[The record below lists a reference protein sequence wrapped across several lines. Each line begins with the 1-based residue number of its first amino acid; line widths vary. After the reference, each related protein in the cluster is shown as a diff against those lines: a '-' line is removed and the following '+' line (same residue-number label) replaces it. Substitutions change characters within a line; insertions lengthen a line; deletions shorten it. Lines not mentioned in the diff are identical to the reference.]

1 MYLGGN
7 HRWLL
12 LLRLSVKLHCD
23 DHINNKSASPP
34 GVITLKLIQFTV
46 TIIRS
51 FVRILMTLL
60 WLEVLPSSS

>member
-23 DHINNKSASPP
+23 DHINNKICISAWSDNS
-34 GVITLKLIQFTV
+34 KAHTV
-46 TIIRS
+46 YS
-51 FVRILMTLL
+51 YYN
-60 WLEVLPSSS
+60 S